1 MGLRKQIKQ
10 NIKPGKIFTLDEI
23 GIEPQKKASVC
34 VILSTMI
41 ANNELNRIEKGAYYI
56 PVKSTLFGSLPPDES
71 EIISYVC
78 RKNDGYPSGFSVF
91 NKMGLTEQVPNKTEI
106 AVPGKKYE
114 TKRISGVNIS
124 FIRAYTSPQ
133 GKDLY
138 LLQLL
143 DAITHIKNI
152 PARTVGES
160 VKQVKLLIQ
169 NLTKRQVKE
178 ISSYANDYP
187 PRTRYILSR
196 IFEETG
202 NIYEADTLKGTLNN
216 TTKFVYEY

>member
-1 MGLRKQIKQ
+1 MGLRKQLTQ

-41 ANNELNRIEKGAYYI
+41 ANNELSRIENGAYYI
-56 PVKSTLFGSLPPDES
+56 PVKSPLFGSLPPDES

-78 RKNDGYPSGFSVF
+78 RKNDGYPSGLSLY
-91 NKMGLTEQVPNKTEI
+91 NKLGLTEQVPNVTEI
-106 AVPGKKYE
+106 AVPSKKYKN
-114 TKRISGVNIS
+114 KRISGVNIS

-143 DAITHIKNI
+143 DAMTHIKYI
-152 PARTVGES
+152 PGRTVEEA
-160 VKQVKLLIQ
+160 VQELKLLIKK
-169 NLTKRQVKE
+169 LTERQVKE

-202 NIYEADTLKGTLNN
+202 NDSEAVILKETLNKI
-216 TTKFVYEY
+216 TKFVY

>member
-1 MGLRKQIKQ
+1 MGLRKQITQ

-41 ANNELNRIEKGAYYI
+41 ANNELSRIEKGAYYI
-56 PVKSTLFGSLPPDES
+56 PVKSPFGSLPPDES

-78 RKNDGYPSGFSVF
+78 RKNDGYPSGLSLY
-91 NKMGLTEQVPNKTEI
+91 NKLGLTEQVPNVTEI
-106 AVPGKKYE
+106 AVPSKKYKN
-114 TKRISGVNIS
+114 KRISGVNIS

-143 DAITHIKNI
+143 DAMTHIKYI
-152 PARTVGES
+152 PGRTVEEAG
-160 VKQVKLLIQ
+160 KQIKLLIKK
-169 NLTKRQVKE
+169 LTERQVKE

-202 NIYEADTLKGTLNN
+202 NDSEAVILKETLNK
-216 TTKFVYEY
+216 TTKFVY